1 MKKEAGGFKGGMLE
15 GNVITLNEIIERC
28 SGLNVVTKRELTD
41 EYGELVF
48 SSKDIDKWRKILT
61 DILGPAV
68 KPEGVKPAKENKKIT
83 SDYGG
88 IRRDQTLFRKEF
100 DSVVIIAMFW
110 PWSDGESVTLKL
122 ACLQN
127 KS

>member
-1 MKKEAGGFKGGMLE
+1 MLKGS
-15 GNVITLNEIIERC
+15 VITLNEILERC
-28 SGLNVVTKRELTD
+28 KGLNIDTTREFTD

-48 SSKDIDKWRKILT
+48 SSKDIKQWSKILT

-68 KPEGVKPAKENKKIT
+68 KPEGAKLVKEDKKIT
-83 SDYGG
+83 NNYGG
-88 IRRDQTLFRKEF
+88 IRREQTLFRKEF
-100 DSVVIIAMFW
+100 GGIVIIAMFW

-122 ACLQN
+122 ASFQN